1 MDDELTDSELAALI
15 STNSSTAIAMCVEG
29 LGCTVWAGGKALPP
43 WADEKAAELVGI
55 YTRNSAIVTTKSTTQ
70 YFLLNYDEN
79 REEFSVARGPLGGA
93 EVRAVLDTQLC
104 ECGHPKSSH
113 YDGSTD
119 YRSEL
124 RDRRPGDIG
133 AGSHK
138 GETRCKACEFMNV
151 PVKCYKFRL
160 VK

>member
-1 MDDELTDSELAALI
+1 MDDELTDQELAELI
-15 STNSSTAIAMCVEG
+15 STSSSAAVAVCVEG

-43 WADEKAAELVGI
+43 WADERVAELVGI
-55 YTRNSAIVTTKSTTQ
+55 FRRNSAVITTKSVTQ
-70 YFLLNYDEN
+70 YFVLNYDQSS
-79 REEFSVARGPLGGA
+79 EEFSVRRGFLSAA

-124 RDRRPGDIG
+124 ADRRPSDVG

-138 GETRCKACEFMNV
+138 GEARCKTCEFMNV
-151 PVKCYKFRL
+151 PVKYYKFRL

>member
-1 MDDELTDSELAALI
+1 MDDELTDSELAALT
-15 STNSSTAIAMCVEG
+15 STNSSTAVAVCVEG

-55 YTRNSAIVTTKSTTQ
+55 YRRNAVITTKSATQ
-70 YFLLNYDEN
+70 YFVLNYDED
-79 REEFSVARGPLGGA
+79 REAFAVSRGPLSAA
-93 EVRAVLDTQLC
+93 EVRAVLDAQLC
-104 ECGHPKSSH
+104 ECGHSKSSH

-124 RDRRPGDIG
+124 ADEGPGDIS

-138 GETRCKACEFMNV
+138 GETRCKTCEFMNL
-151 PVKCYKFRL
+151 PVKCYKFQLRS
-160 VK
+160 